1 MAMSRQKPFIVE
13 FTGTP
18 EAGKTTTISTI
29 YKQLRSMG
37 YKVKIYPESAEI
49 TPSYIPKGS
58 NDFKLWID
66 ADTFKH
72 ILEAIYLE
80 DHDIVIFD
88 RGSID
93 RIFWI
98 YMDAIENFELGLEVA
113 PFGVLA
119 KNYPP
124 DLLITLYVSDKESIN
139 RRGGEGRIVTRD
151 FVRSYNTLLKRF
163 VESVE
168 VNHTFIVTD
177 GKTIEEVTATVLN
190 SILENIEKEPSS

>member
-1 MAMSRQKPFIVE
+1 MSRHKPLIVE

-18 EAGKTTTISTI
+18 EAGKTTNISII
-29 YKQLRSMG
+29 YKQLISMG
-37 YKVKIYPESAEI
+37 YKVRIYPESAEI
-49 TPSYIPKGS
+49 TPSFIPKGS

-72 ILEAIYLE
+72 ILEAPYLE
-80 DHDIVIFD
+80 DYDIVIFD

-113 PFGVLA
+113 PFGILA

-124 DLLITLYVSDKESIN
+124 DLLITLFVSEKESIN
-139 RRGGEGRIVTRD
+139 RRGGEGHIVTRE

-163 VESVE
+163 VEAVE
-168 VNHTFIVTD
+168 VNQTFIVTD
-177 GKTIEEVTATVLN
+177 GKTIEEVTSIALN

>member
-1 MAMSRQKPFIVE
+1 MTRRKPVLVE

-18 EAGKTTTISTI
+18 EAGKTTTISSV
-29 YKQLRSMG
+29 YKQLIAMG
-37 YKVKIYPESAEI
+37 YNVRIYPESAEI

-72 ILEAIYLE
+72 IIEAKYLTNY
-80 DHDIVIFD
+80 DIVIFD

-98 YMDAIENFELGLEVA
+98 YLDAIENFELGLEIA
-113 PFGVLA
+113 PFGILA

-124 DLLITLYVSDKESIN
+124 DLLFTLYVSDKVSIN
-139 RRGGEGRIVTRD
+139 RRGGEGRIVTHE
-151 FVRSYNTLLKRF
+151 FVKSYNTLLNNF
-163 VESVE
+163 LDSVK
-168 VNHTFIVTD
+168 VNNVLINTEQ
-177 GKTIEEVTATVLN
+177 KTIEEVTAIVLK
-190 SILENIEKEPSS
+190 SILELVEEPSS